1 MEPPENQVQLLWAFT
16 PPYLFSLKC
25 SVHKPLTGKDL
36 TGSSSLLPRP
46 HSHLQL
52 EGHTPQARRENTH
65 KGQRPGEGTL
75 HRGWRALLQSP
86 GEASVSL
93 TKVQAAQS
101 TRASGGVA
109 TCPEL
114 WSVRRPV
121 LSHTTCWG
129 ISHSH
134 PALLGPGPAEAPS
147 GRSSTRGFNG
157 DTLPLLP
164 QTGVQPGRTQ
174 AQALQTLS
182 LGLRDQELIW
192 GNQHWSVMGRP
203 ACNLRGP

>member
-1 MEPPENQVQLLWAFT
+1 MQCSQTSHRKRFDRLELPASQATFPPPA
-16 PPYLFSLKC
+16 
-25 SVHKPLTGKDL
+25 G
-36 TGSSSLLPRP
+36 GP
-46 HSHLQL
+46 HSTGQ
-52 EGHTPQARRENTH
+52 EREH
-65 KGQRPGEGTL
+65 RGQRPGEGTL

-192 GNQHWSVMGRP
+192 GNHTGV
-203 ACNLRGP
+203 

>member
-1 MEPPENQVQLLWAFT
+1 MQCSQTSHGKRFDRLELPASQTTFPPPA
-16 PPYLFSLKC
+16 
-25 SVHKPLTGKDL
+25 G
-36 TGSSSLLPRP
+36 GP
-46 HSHLQL
+46 HSTGQ
-52 EGHTPQARRENTH
+52 EREH
-65 KGQRPGEGTL
+65 RGQRPREGTL
-75 HRGWRALLQSP
+75 HRGWRTLLQSP

-101 TRASGGVA
+101 TRASGGVD

-129 ISHSH
+129 ISHGH

-147 GRSSTRGFNG
+147 GRSSTQGFNG

-164 QTGVQPGRTQ
+164 QTGVQPRRTQ
-174 AQALQTLS
+174 AQAFANSFSGLEGPGIELGKPTLECD
-182 LGLRDQELIW
+182 G
-192 GNQHWSVMGRP
+192 
-203 ACNLRGP
+203 